1 MHSFLGEYEVALD
14 SKGRFVL
21 PAGFRKQLA
30 EGSGEQFVIN
40 RGLEPCLVLYTM
52 DVWNKLSAKINT
64 LNDFNPKE
72 RALKR
77 VFLNGAALTQLDAAG
92 RLLIAPTLKAYAKLD
107 KNLIL
112 SAQGNKLEIWDR
124 DAYNEY
130 MNQHL
135 GQLSALAEE
144 VGKNETFNPFAD

>member
-1 MHSFLGEYEVALD
+1 MQSFLGEYEVALD
-14 SKGRFVL
+14 SKGRFML

-52 DVWNKLSAKINT
+52 DVWAKLSAKINT

-77 VFLNGAALTQLDAAG
+77 VFLNGATLTQLDNAG
-92 RLLIAPTLKAYAKLD
+92 RLLIAPTLKSYANLD
-107 KNLIL
+107 KNLVL
-112 SAQGNKLEIWDR
+112 SAQGNKLEIWDKA
-124 DAYNEY
+124 AYNEY
-130 MNQHL
+130 MNQYL
-135 GQLSALAEE
+135 GQLSSLAEE
-144 VGKNETFNPFAD
+144 VGKNEVFNPFAD